1 MTTEIQIN
9 AGDIRTLNTALNDL
23 ARMLNWEKEVLDHW
37 NSMHQIAYDQADRAV
52 SQQTSQMPNHLESA
66 QALVAEWSHEI
77 DLAVA
82 SQPEQEGH
90 IYDN

>member
-37 NSMHQIAYDQADRAV
+37 TAMHQIAYDDADRAV
-52 SQQTSQMPNHLESA
+52 SQQTSAMPSHLEAA
-66 QALVAEWSHEI
+66 QVLVAEWSHEI
-77 DLAVA
+77 DLATA
-82 SQPEQEGH
+82 SQPEMEGH
-90 IYDN
+90 DYDN